1 MKMKIESA
9 PESGGQKNSCGC
21 GGHGRPAGAA
31 SRPDPR
37 AILTMKFGGNA
48 EPVYDSFPNSP
59 VPHSFDL
66 KSGLETA
73 HKCNCGG
80 GACPRHYL
88 ALTGF
93 LLGGFLV
100 LHLAINAL
108 GLWPAKFQ
116 AAVNRNH
123 ALGALLPVLEVG
135 LIFLPLTIHLAFG
148 LRTLGREKL
157 KFGIAKHHHGSDLRQ
172 WLQRVTAVIMLAF
185 ILFHVVTMHRW
196 FGGRFDSANAFSSAS
211 HAIWQF
217 WHGLPAGHPGNLL
230 FAQFYLLGIVA
241 AVYHLANGLATGAE
255 VLGWVKT
262 PAAQDRLWRV
272 CLLTSPALL
281 LAGLAAWYGFAVR

>member
-1 MKMKIESA
+1 
-9 PESGGQKNSCGC
+9 
-21 GGHGRPAGAA
+21 
-31 SRPDPR
+31 
-37 AILTMKFGGNA
+37 MKFGEEAG
-48 EPVYDSFPNSP
+48 
-59 VPHSFDL
+59 HQC
-66 KSGLETA
+66 G
-73 HKCNCGG
+73 CGG

-135 LIFLPLTIHLAFG
+135 LIFLPLTIHVAFG
-148 LRTLGREKL
+148 LRTLRREKL
-157 KFGIAKHHHGSDLRQ
+157 KFGVEKHHHGSDLRQ
-172 WLQRVTAVIMLAF
+172 WLQRITAVIMLAF

-196 FGGRFDSANAFSSAS
+196 FGGRFDPANAFTSAS

-241 AVYHLANGLATGAE
+241 AVYHLTNGVATGAE

-262 PAAQDRLWRV
+262 PVTQERLWLV
-272 CLLTSPALL
+272 CVLTTPALL